1 MPEDQKTRRNNQ
13 LTDHGPEYTGP
24 KYIKEGSSFQIKC
37 LTNKLQNPQWT
48 QIVANENKTKYIGSP
63 SQSLPGDVRQEV
75 FLDIIKAT
83 SDHAGNY
90 TCHKFS
96 QTYHEIIFINDIIT
110 NAEESEDAFIIHLQR
125 KFQLHCN
132 VTTTPEDIQPIGVE
146 WYLNDERV
154 VANERIQIWKNNSL
168 FIQKALERDC
178 GLYSC
183 KVNVTDFDYNN
194 TILVQS
200 KPFLTASFK
209 GLSVNKIEGETLRI
223 NCTAEGFPK
232 PQIYWLKDNVNISD
246 SNNTR
251 YSIEGNQTLSYLNII
266 DLEESDR
273 ANYSCIAISPTGEI
287 SEFIFL
293 RVKDKLA
300 ALWPFLGIIAEVAVL
315 CTIIF
320 IYEKRRAK
328 QEFDE
333 SDTDQS
339 PPDRKNVT
347 DNTDVRQRK
356 Q

>member
-1 MPEDQKTRRNNQ
+1 MISNISWTIFLLFLANCFADIDIGLR
-13 LTDHGPEYTGP
+13 PEYTGP

-48 QIVANENKTKYIGSP
+48 QIVENENKTKYIGRP

-96 QTYHEIIFINDIIT
+96 QTYHEIIFINVTFFVDIVT
-110 NAEESEDAFIIHLQR
+110 NAEQSDA
-125 KFQLHCN
+125 
-132 VTTTPEDIQPIGVE
+132 
-146 WYLNDERV
+146 
-154 VANERIQIWKNNSL
+154 
-168 FIQKALERDC
+168 
-178 GLYSC
+178 
-183 KVNVTDFDYNN
+183 
-194 TILVQS
+194 

-209 GLSVNKIEGETLRI
+209 GPSVNKVEGETLRI

-232 PQIYWLKDNVNISD
+232 PQIYWLKDKVNISD

-251 YSIEGNQTLSYLNII
+251 YTIEGNQTTSYLNINE
-266 DLEESDR
+266 LEENDR
-273 ANYSCIAISPTGEI
+273 ANYSCIAISRTGET
-287 SEFIFL
+287 SESIFV

-328 QEFDE
+328 REFDE

-339 PPDRKNVT
+339 PPDKKNVAE
-347 DNTDVRQRK
+347 NTDVRQRK
-356 Q
+356 